1 MQKLTQVSG
10 EAMEIVLRVFPN
22 EYLRVLTFLVIWT
35 VLLQLYSNKLNDK
48 IHFHTTFVT
57 SVQNRLKMK
66 LDIMAE
72 LV

>member
-35 VLLQLYSNKLNDK
+35 VLLQLYSNNLNDK